1 MTVMML
7 LIISTMLSAETSN
20 TQFIFKNADG
30 NYYMSEESVITL
42 ANYLKQLESLLT
54 NYGEQI
60 DNLKKEV
67 ENLTSQ
73 NQLLQVENEQ
83 LKKQLEE
90 QKAQKI
96 TWTVV
101 AALTIGGVL
110 YLFVK

>member
-1 MTVMML
+1 ML
-7 LIISTMLSAETSN
+7 LIISTTLSAETSN

-42 ANYLKQLESLLT
+42 ANYLKQLEMLVA

-60 DNLKKEV
+60 DNLKKQIENLNAQNELLKAENEKLKAEV
-67 ENLTSQ
+67 EQ
-73 NQLLQVENEQ
+73 
-83 LKKQLEE
+83 